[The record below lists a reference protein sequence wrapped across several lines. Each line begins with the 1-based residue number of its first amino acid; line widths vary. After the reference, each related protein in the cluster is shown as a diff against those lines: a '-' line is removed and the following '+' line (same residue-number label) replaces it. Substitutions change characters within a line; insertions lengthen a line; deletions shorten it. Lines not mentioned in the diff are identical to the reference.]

1 MFPSSIAAIP
11 PGALD
16 LTGEAVRRRRVLQR
30 AAMGAL
36 EKAGYE
42 ELIPPTFEYEDTFLR
57 AGGPGVAERLVRFPD
72 RDGRILALRYDF
84 TASLARVAAT
94 TFSSANRPLRLCYSG
109 KVYRQEPERGGRP
122 REMLQV
128 GAELLGQGD
137 LQADVEIVR
146 LTLGLLSAAGLRDFQ
161 LNLGHVGVLAAGLEA
176 IEEPLRSEVRRWID
190 RKDRGSLRRAVAHL
204 SGDACALTTLPFVI
218 GRRDALEEA
227 ARHRSAGVAAGARTP
242 AGSRCGVERLRAHP
256 RGVRSGRGPRAGLL
270 HRDPLRALRG
280 RSRSSRGRGRT
291 VRRSDGPIRPADA
304 RGGSVAGPG
313 YDRRGGGVTRMRVA
327 LAKGRLF
334 EPSVARFRSAGIAI
348 SDDGGRKLLIP
359 SSDPSIDFL
368 VVKPGDVPVYVE
380 SGAADLGITGTDVLR
395 ESGADVLEPLELQFG
410 FCRLVVATPAA
421 APYPALPGG
430 VTARVA
436 TKYPRL
442 AQAFFAAAG
451 RPVDIIQV
459 GGSVEV
465 APLLNLSHWIVD
477 LVDTGNT
484 LRANG
489 LVERETILQC
499 GAVLVANR
507 ASQKLKLDAYLDLM
521 ERLERVPQS

>member
-1 MFPSSIAAIP
+1 
-11 PGALD
+11 
-16 LTGEAVRRRRVLQR
+16 
-30 AAMGAL
+30 
-36 EKAGYE
+36 
-42 ELIPPTFEYEDTFLR
+42 
-57 AGGPGVAERLVRFPD
+57 
-72 RDGRILALRYDF
+72 
-84 TASLARVAAT
+84 
-94 TFSSANRPLRLCYSG
+94 
-109 KVYRQEPERGGRP
+109 
-122 REMLQV
+122 
-128 GAELLGQGD
+128 
-137 LQADVEIVR
+137 
-146 LTLGLLSAAGLRDFQ
+146 
-161 LNLGHVGVLAAGLEA
+161 
-176 IEEPLRSEVRRWID
+176 
-190 RKDRGSLRRAVAHL
+190 
-204 SGDACALTTLPFVI
+204 
-218 GRRDALEEA
+218 
-227 ARHRSAGVAAGARTP
+227 
-242 AGSRCGVERLRAHP
+242 
-256 RGVRSGRGPRAGLL
+256 
-270 HRDPLRALRG
+270 
-280 RSRSSRGRGRT
+280 
-291 VRRSDGPIRPADA
+291 
-304 RGGSVAGPG
+304 
-313 YDRRGGGVTRMRVA
+313 MRVA

-334 EPSVARFRSAGIAI
+334 EPSVARFRLAGVTMN
-348 SDDGGRKLLIP
+348 DDGGRKLLIP

-410 FCRLVVATPAA
+410 FCRLVVATPSAA
-421 APYPALPGG
+421 AYPALPGG

-489 LVERETILQC
+489 LVERETILHC

-521 ERLERVPQS
+521 ERLEKVPNPS